1 MKVTSDFEITDLTL
15 KEGKTIGKIGFTIPD
30 YPVVPTTPPVVEP
43 PPVVVDPPVIT
54 FPPGTGITS
63 GFQDAL
69 NSAGDG
75 KEVIIAKGTFL
86 NVPNLTLKPNVS
98 LIGFEKG
105 GVIIKP
111 ASKKLYVAG
120 TDNSDAW
127 LRAASPSRV
136 AGNQKIANLKI
147 LGEGAQGGVFIENR
161 DNVSV
166 DNVEIGLCSFMGFW
180 ARYCKGLR
188 VNGMILYDNSWC
200 TTGAGGWA
208 SGEFCY
214 CELDDFIIN
223 DVYVSSTA
231 KSRGYGF
238 KALWGSDLPKG
249 VHRNIY
255 SGKFTKLRTNMH
267 HESNWNN
274 GASHN
279 IGFELH
285 GLHVKGNVS
294 IEDSIIENQV
304 SLHQPDATNSTG
316 SFKYLRNQHNGENDR
331 YAIELIMNNV
341 EIANNSIINCSQF
354 TFNGQDNMVVKNGNI
369 HHNSFD
375 QGTAPD
381 VSWGA
386 TFMFGAKGA
395 DNIQIHDNPLIRR
408 KSTMSLLKFQGTSP
422 VRNVNIDA
430 SNVLKTF

>member
-1 MKVTSDFEITDLTL
+1 MKVTSDVEITDLVP
-15 KEGKTIGKIGFTIPD
+15 KEGKLVGKISFTIPD
-30 YPVVPTTPPVVEP
+30 YPVVPPVVEP
-43 PPVVVDPPVIT
+43 PPVVDPPPVIE
-54 FPPGTGITS
+54 FPAGTGITS

-69 NSAGDG
+69 NSAGQD
-75 KEVIIAKGTFL
+75 KPVVIAKGIYTG
-86 NVPNLTLKPNVS
+86 VPNLTLNPGVS

-111 ASKKLYVAG
+111 ASKKGYVSG
-120 TDNSDAW
+120 SDNSDAW
-127 LRAASPSRV
+127 LRAASSSRV
-136 AGNQKIANLKI
+136 DGNQKIANLKI
-147 LGEGAQGGVFIENR
+147 LGEGAQGGIFIENR
-161 DNVSV
+161 DDVSV
-166 DNVEIGLCSFMGFW
+166 ENIEIGTCSFMGFW

-200 TTGAGGWA
+200 TTGPGGWA

-214 CELDDFIIN
+214 SELDDFIIN

-238 KALWGSDLPKG
+238 KALWGLVSAG
-249 VHRNIY
+249 VYRNIY
-255 SGKFTKLRTNMH
+255 NGKFTKLRTNMH

-285 GLHVKGNVS
+285 GLHVKGAVS

-304 SLHQPDATNSTG
+304 SLHQADATSSTG

-341 EIANNSIINCSQF
+341 EVSNNNIVNCSQF
-354 TFNGQDNMVVKNGNI
+354 LFNGQDNMVVKNGDI

-381 VSWGA
+381 VGWGA
-386 TFMFGAKGA
+386 TFMFGAKGG
-395 DNIQIHDNPLIRR
+395 DNIRIHDNQQIRR
-408 KSTMSLLKFQGTSP
+408 RSTMSLLKFQGTNP
-422 VRNVNIDA
+422 VRNVSIDA